1 MKFLAK
7 LASIVMAGIKIEAG
21 LTPYLTAKVNGQVA
35 SVEAKATDFITL
47 ATGILSDIQVAGVG
61 AGLTNEQKLLAAIPL
76 IAKELRATETF
87 LGHEIPN
94 DKLDAFNAAVK
105 GITSNLVD
113 ALNTLKTDN
122 IKTA

>member
-1 MKFLAK
+1 MKFLAR
-7 LASIVMAGIKIEAG
+7 LASIVMAGIKIESG
-21 LTPYLTAKVNGQVA
+21 LTPYLTSKVNGQITA
-35 SVEAKATDFITL
+35 VENKAVDFITL
-47 ATGILSDIQVAGVG
+47 ASGILSDIQVAGIG
-61 AGLTNEQKLLAAIPL
+61 AGLTNEQKLAAAVPL

-113 ALNTLKTDN
+113 AINTLKTDN

>member
-7 LASIVMAGIKIEAG
+7 LASIVMTAIKVESG
-21 LTPYLTAKVNGQVA
+21 LTPYLTAKVNGTIA
-35 SVEAKATDFITL
+35 TVESKATDFITL
-47 ATGILSDIQVAGVG
+47 ATGILSDIQVAGIG
-61 AGLTNEQKLLAAIPL
+61 AGLTNEQKLAAAVPL

-87 LGHEIPN
+87 LGHEIPA

-122 IKTA
+122 IKTS